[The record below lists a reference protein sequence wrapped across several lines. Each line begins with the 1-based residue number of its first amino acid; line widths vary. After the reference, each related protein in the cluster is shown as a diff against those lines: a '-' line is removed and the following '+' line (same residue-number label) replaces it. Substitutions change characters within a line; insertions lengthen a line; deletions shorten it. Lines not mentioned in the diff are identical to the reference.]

1 MFLAVP
7 RPLVRTELG
16 SSWAHCGDNLRP
28 IFQILLAALIAPFV
42 AIAIGGSLLIVNW
55 SLDAWAGHKFD
66 QIGWGES
73 EATVV
78 DRMGKPDTVRRC
90 GENLWWGDDAHS
102 RGKNDGSCVTE
113 VRYEYFLSAWAIGY
127 SKDGRVVS
135 KYHYFSE

>member
-1 MFLAVP
+1 LAAP
-7 RPLVRTELG
+7 GPLVRTELG
-16 SSWAHCGDNLRP
+16 SSWARCGDNLKP

-42 AIAIGGSLLIVNW
+42 AIAVGGSLLILNW

-66 QIGWGES
+66 QIRWGES
-73 EATVV
+73 EASVV

-90 GENLWWGDDAHS
+90 GENLWWGDDAHF

-113 VRYEYFLSAWAIGY
+113 VRYEYFLSAWAVGY